1 MVITGR
7 ISNINDIIFYKR
19 RFQKMSDNPLISVVI
34 PVYKVEN
41 YLRECLDSVISQTYK
56 NLDIILVDD
65 GSPDNCPAICDEYA
79 QKDSRVRVIHKAN
92 GGPSSARNKGIKS
105 AAGEYIS
112 FVDSDDYIS
121 PAYIE
126 QMYSTLVKSVADV
139 SCCKWSVHKE
149 NLRDSAVSEYE
160 LFSPTEAITEAAKIG
175 KIGREPYC
183 KLFRTSLHDGIYYP
197 DDIRIGEDYLV
208 TVKIFS
214 VAKSIALSDNILYFH
229 RLQENSLTHQFASK
243 YMDFYKVY
251 DIITDFVSQ
260 RFPEEWPSMSKHF
273 RDDCIQ
279 VTMKIL
285 RDFCLSADRNS
296 PEYAATI
303 SSLTERI
310 TLRGAISLMSSR
322 ATLPKKMAAL
332 LTALAPK
339 LAVKIIERSRK
350 YVPAYN

>member
-1 MVITGR
+1 
-7 ISNINDIIFYKR
+7 
-19 RFQKMSDNPLISVVI
+19 MSDNPLISVVI

-79 QKDSRVRVIHKAN
+79 EKDSRIKVIHRKN
-92 GGPSSARNKGIKS
+92 GGLSAARNSGIDI
-105 AAGEYIS
+105 ARGEYIT
-112 FVDSDDYIS
+112 FIDSDDYVSRAYVERLYSIIEASGADMSCCTFTVHTHKLSAECSGSYSMIS
-121 PAYIE
+121 PADAVI
-126 QMYSTLVKSVADV
+126 QAISLGTIGRAAF
-139 SCCKWSVHKE
+139 CKLYRTEIFTSGGIHYPEGIVCEDLAVMPEVFGAAKKIAYT
-149 NLRDSAVSEYE
+149 DSAMYFYR
-160 LFSPTEAITEAAKIG
+160 L
-175 KIGREPYC
+175 REDSIMH
-183 KLFRTSLHDGIYYP
+183 T
-197 DDIRIGEDYLV
+197 
-208 TVKIFS
+208 IFS
-214 VAKSIALSDNILYFH
+214 SKSMDYYTVLSMAEESAQKI
-229 RLQENSLTHQFASK
+229 
-243 YMDFYKVY
+243 
-251 DIITDFVSQ
+251 
-260 RFPEEWPSMSKHF
+260 FPEEWPRMSKHF